1 MWPDCRI
8 IIAMCLVI
16 KCSATW
22 WAKEDLKWMFVSY
35 QESLQKDR
43 NVEEEEMIRT
53 DLSKLS
59 KKQKLALFQKES
71 PEFFSLVEDFKGK
84 VCL

>member
-1 MWPDCRI
+1 MG
-8 IIAMCLVI
+8 
-16 KCSATW
+16 
-22 WAKEDLKWMFVSY
+22 
-35 QESLQKDR
+35 
-43 NVEEEEMIRT
+43 EEEEMIKT

-71 PEFFSLVEDFKGK
+71 PEFSGLVEDFKGK

>member
-1 MWPDCRI
+1 
-8 IIAMCLVI
+8 LY
-16 KCSATW
+16 
-22 WAKEDLKWMFVSY
+22 SY

-43 NVEEEEMIRT
+43 NEEEEEMIKT

-71 PEFFSLVEDFKGK
+71 PEFFGLVEDFKGN

>member
-1 MWPDCRI
+1 
-8 IIAMCLVI
+8 
-16 KCSATW
+16 
-22 WAKEDLKWMFVSY
+22 MFVSY